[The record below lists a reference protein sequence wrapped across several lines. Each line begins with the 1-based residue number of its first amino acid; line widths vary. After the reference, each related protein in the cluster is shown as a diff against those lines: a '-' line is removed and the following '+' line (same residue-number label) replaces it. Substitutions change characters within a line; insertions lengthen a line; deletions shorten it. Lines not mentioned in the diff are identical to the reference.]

1 MKTIL
6 YKPIVYLILAQHRRS
21 VICYYLYIS
30 TSGKVAQHFTVINL
44 FISLILHIYPPLFIL
59 LFASAAQ
66 EAQGLSYEV
75 FTM

>member
-6 YKPIVYLILAQHRRS
+6 YKPISVYLILAQHRRS
-21 VICYYLYIS
+21 VICYYLCIS
-30 TSGKVAQHFTVINL
+30 TGKVAQHFTFINL

-66 EAQGLSYEV
+66 EAQGLPYIV
-75 FTM
+75 IM